1 MRGLFSPSAGS
12 TIVDTVQPG
21 QGGLGTT
28 TAQSAKVAL
37 NAIPIEDIDMPDGV
51 VGLDSEGRI
60 SASLI
65 PELGVT
71 QIAVKGPTSV
81 FVGQTVQY
89 KITNYD
95 MFTLYALEVISGSV
109 SRIRDTIY
117 YTAPTNAQPGGFT
130 LNGRS
135 IRPTI
140 KPPGPVTPSITS
152 PVNNSAAVSTS
163 YSFTS
168 SVFEQIGDAA
178 THQSTDWQ
186 IATDADFTNVVKT
199 TINDTVNKTNWP
211 VTGLDSSTSYFARV
225 RYLSTNGNYSDWS
238 DVSAFTTASA
248 FVVNQV
254 LSSGVNNYNMK
265 TAAIAAGWDQL
276 LPLQMTVTVNNGVV
290 IGSTTTSAP
299 AFDSGLGFPV
309 GTTLYLVNN
318 GIITGKGGN
327 GGGGAIHNYG
337 NGNDP
342 RGYPGEAGGT
352 ALRAQHPLSATNNGT
367 IQGGGGGGGGGN
379 RSITFDGQTFD
390 SGGGGGG
397 GGAGHTVGTGTIVQG
412 NAEYWSAKGADGT
425 LTAGGLGSNILYYS
439 GYGGSPGPN
448 GQGGNG
454 GAPGQPGTA
463 GEAGTTTTQPGGA
476 AGIAVQG
483 NGNVTWNS
491 IGIRLGPI
499 NN

>member
-60 SASLI
+60 AASLI

-152 PVNNSAAVSTS
+152 PVNNAVSVATS
-163 YSFTS
+163 YAFTS
-168 SVFEQIGDAA
+168 SAFQQIGDAS
-178 THQSTDWQ
+178 THQSSDWQ
-186 IATDADFTNVVKT
+186 IATDIDFTNVVKSA
-199 TINDTVNKTNWP
+199 INDTVNKTNWP
-211 VTGLDSSTSYFARV
+211 VTGLTSNTAYFARV
-225 RYLSTNGNYSDWS
+225 RHLSTNGNYSDWS
-238 DVSAFTTASA
+238 AISTFTTAVA
-248 FVVNQV
+248 FVLNQT
-254 LSSGVNNYNMK
+254 LSALTTNYNMK
-265 TAAIAAGWDQL
+265 TAAIAAGWDQVT
-276 LPLQMTVTVNNGVV
+276 PLQMSVTVNNGIV
-290 IGSTTTSAP
+290 IGSTTTAAP
-299 AFDSGLGFPV
+299 AFDTGTGFPI
-309 GTTLYLVNN
+309 GTTLALINN
-318 GIITGKGGN
+318 GTITGKGGT
-327 GGGGAIHNYG
+327 GGGGGIYNYG

-342 RGYPGEAGGT
+342 TGYPGESGGV
-352 ALRAQHPLSATNNGT
+352 AFRAQLSIVVSNNGT
-367 IQGGGGGGGGGN
+367 IQGGGGGGGGGGLMAGEGWG
-379 RSITFDGQTFD
+379 S
-390 SGGGGGG
+390 GGG
-397 GGAGHTVGTGTIVQG
+397 GGAGHTPGQGTIVQG
-412 NAEYWSAKGADGT
+412 NAEYWSGAGSPGT
-425 LTAGGLGSNILYYS
+425 LTTGGAGSTVNYFS
-439 GYGGSPGPN
+439 GYGGSPGPAQFP
-448 GQGGNG
+448 GGAGGNPG
-454 GAPGQPGTA
+454 NAGAA
-463 GEAGTTTTQPGGA
+463 GANGKPGGA

-483 NGNVTWNS
+483 NSNVTWNA
-491 IGIRLGPI
+491 IGTRLGPI